1 MIAKGSAAMAFTAAL
16 TLTFTLVFAW
26 SGLVTGARA
35 EGPAKATE
43 KPKLVKAGTVEIQ
56 EYEIGIGITDDIWG
70 HGQVQALGKTRKFRL
85 NGVGVGGAGGAKIS
99 ATGTVYNLT
108 DLGLFPGVF
117 SQGDFGAVGGDAGK
131 STALWLRN
139 TNGVVLELHAKQEG
153 LALTG
158 GANGILVQF
167 ED

>member
-1 MIAKGSAAMAFTAAL
+1 MMARGSGAKAL
-16 TLTFTLVFAW
+16 TVALGLVFA
-26 SGLVTGARA
+26 SSVLSGARA
-35 EGPAKATE
+35 EESAKTAA
-43 KPKLVKAGTVEIQ
+43 KPTLVKAGTIEIQ
-56 EYEIGIGITDDIWG
+56 EYEIGIGIADNVWG
-70 HGQVQALGKTRKFRL
+70 HGQLQALGKTRKFKL

-99 ATGTVYNLT
+99 ATGTVYNLN
-108 DLGLFPGVF
+108 DVGLFPGVF
-117 SQGDFGAVGGDAGK
+117 SQGDFGVVGGDAGK

-139 TNGVVLELHAKQEG
+139 TNGVVLELHAKQAG

>member
-1 MIAKGSAAMAFTAAL
+1 MTSRGATARVLTFAVAAVFAGSAF
-16 TLTFTLVFAW
+16 VI
-26 SGLVTGARA
+26 GARA
-35 EGPAKATE
+35 EEPAKATA
-43 KPKLVKAGTVEIQ
+43 KPTLENAGTVEIQ
-56 EYEIGIGITDDIWG
+56 EYEVGIGITDNLWG
-70 HGQVQALGKTRKFRL
+70 HGQVQALGKARKFRL
-85 NGVGVGGAGGAKIS
+85 NGIGVGGAGGAKIS
-99 ATGTVYNLT
+99 ATGTVYNLK

-117 SQGDFGAVGGDAGK
+117 SQADVGVVGGDASK
-131 STALWLRN
+131 SSALWLRN